1 MWVIDIRH
9 WLDHTKTCPA
19 VPQLK
24 FKVKKLSEIIA
35 YGTAGAAGIPF
46 EDPPKCWRRP
56 KRKPCTG
63 HLDIRMDESTDQI
76 YWNCGSCNDEGVV
89 TGWRGL
95 LWDVLDHPERL
106 C

>member
-9 WLDHTKTCPA
+9 WLDNTKTEAA
-19 VPQLK
+19 VPQLR
-24 FKVKKLSEIIA
+24 FKVKKLSEIITYA
-35 YGTAGAAGIPF
+35 TAMAAGIPV
-46 EDPPKCWRRP
+46 ENTPKCWRRP
-56 KRKPCTG
+56 KRKPCIG
-63 HLDIRMDESTDQI
+63 NLDIRMDQSTAQI
-76 YWNCGSCNDEGVV
+76 YWRCDECGDEGVV